1 MLRSR
6 KPKEPSP
13 LKIVVLGEE
22 LVGKTCFIDMFL
34 KGKHFISH
42 GPIDSEPISRNISD
56 ISPRYRE
63 VLDAY
68 IASADGVVLLY
79 DVTSLFSFDHLIQN
93 TYLQIWQ
100 CRNTV
105 FTKDGTDGR
114 MQGVKK
120 RFGCVVVG
128 SKKDIIDEDKRKR
141 QVKKEMADQWA
152 SSQGFRHIELAQM
165 STTPIGASPLTLISA
180 TPSPFARM
188 NRIAL
193 TLKGI
198 PFELQNEIPWQSA
211 TETPKYNPLEKLP
224 ILLFP
229 DGRPPVYD
237 SAHIQEYIVRKYAD
251 KGPKLITDDVD
262 LDLQIRQIVVLS
274 EGCMDAIVIAR
285 FEGRREKE
293 KQSQLW
299 LGRQNRK
306 IDGAI
311 RAFDEMTQST
321 KEQGKA
327 YLVGD
332 ELTIAD
338 IAVVCAIGFIEFA
351 GMRPGWKS
359 KYEALAEW
367 FEQLDQRKEFSETR
381 PVMFNLS
388 ETVV

>member
-1 MLRSR
+1 MEQEDWETCHQWVIQSFRRRVLSDLLSSILRTRGAIRFQIPLQTHDVASGLS
-6 KPKEPSP
+6 PHTPIHHPNHVPSCP
-13 LKIVVLGEE
+13 HHSYYIPVVPFE
-22 LVGKTCFIDMFL
+22 LLID
-34 KGKHFISH
+34 IQ
-42 GPIDSEPISRNISD
+42 IQE
-56 ISPRYRE
+56 Y
-63 VLDAY
+63 
-68 IASADGVVLLY
+68 SA
-79 DVTSLFSFDHLIQN
+79 
-93 TYLQIWQ
+93 
-100 CRNTV
+100 
-105 FTKDGTDGR
+105 K
-114 MQGVKK
+114 
-120 RFGCVVVG
+120 
-128 SKKDIIDEDKRKR
+128 
-141 QVKKEMADQWA
+141 
-152 SSQGFRHIELAQM
+152 M
-165 STTPIGASPLTLISA
+165 STSSTETSPLTLISA

-224 ILLFP
+224 ILLLP

-306 IDGAI
+306 IDGAM
-311 RAFDEMTQST
+311 RAFDEMIRST
-321 KEQGKA
+321 KEKGKV

-338 IAVVCAIGFIEFA
+338 IAVVCTVGFIEFA
-351 GMRPGWKS
+351 EMRPGWKS
-359 KYEALAEW
+359 KYEVLAQW
-367 FEQLDQRKEFSETR
+367 FEELDQRKVFAETR